1 MDNCVGDVNAYAE
14 MKRLYAEQV
23 KELKDLLHQ
32 RVVDDISFFEKSKGY
47 ILDYFEKSFLS

>member
-14 MKRLYAEQV
+14 MKRLYTEHV